1 MTAAQLIAAQRETL
15 EPTVADELLRARFG
29 ALAEWNIPLED
40 ARAIAACVEVDIVEA
55 ARLLRIGCP
64 AEMVLPLLT

>member
-1 MTAAQLIAAQRETL
+1 MTAAQLETL

-55 ARLLRIGCP
+55 VRLLRIGCP

>member
-1 MTAAQLIAAQRETL
+1 MTTAQLIVAQREAL
-15 EPTVADELLRARFG
+15 EPTVTDELLRARFG

-40 ARAIAACVEVDIVEA
+40 ARAIAACVEVDIVQA
-55 ARLLRIGCP
+55 VHLLRIGCP